1 MYQEAADS
9 GNTAYYLGVQN
20 NSTEQDAS
28 IVLRSG
34 TITDG
39 MKWKI
44 SKTVSGAY
52 KLMPK
57 TGEANNRVLAIENN
71 LLYNN
76 NGVKIRQRDY
86 VQDDNFKDEWFITN
100 SRYYATINSYY
111 DNGYSVRYGESSATS
126 SSNIKEY
133 SDTIASR
140 YFDLLGFSLTVN
152 TPTYYNSAIDKCKG
166 TVTTSNIDTICTH
179 SGTIHTN
186 RSSVIADFS
195 AHYPGNDKTTSIF
208 WSGHKILST
217 ATNGNPDVNRSCSN
231 GNCIFLIE
239 ISSEASRTR
248 NSTGVLMH
256 ELNHQYGAKDH
267 YHELADKNNPQSC
280 KFKDICSE
288 CGNNP
293 RPSSCI
299 MYQSRID
306 INADTVICEACKE
319 DIIKHLNSHHLLP

>member
-86 VQDDNFKDEWFITN
+86 VQDDNFKDEWFIDKIDKCSITLCGISN
-100 SRYYATINSYY
+100 LFHDHSSALQFVQKSLY
-111 DNGYSVRYGESSATS
+111 DNGYTNSNLITGEVLPSDCKNYIQNSSIFTSRSHGAVSFLPETSILSATG
-126 SSNIKEY
+126 IV
-133 SDTIASR
+133 
-140 YFDLLGFSLTVN
+140 L
-152 TPTYYNSAIDKCKG
+152 
-166 TVTTSNIDTICTH
+166 
-179 SGTIHTN
+179 
-186 RSSVIADFS
+186 
-195 AHYPGNDKTTSIF
+195 NDKKGSEMNILHSHPCQNMNAGSFYISNTDSFTNAEMVLFIGCNTAYGGNGANNLPTVVVNQGATVSVGFGNSIDCGQANEWTKDF
-208 WSGHKILST
+208 YTHMLSGCTVQEAVSLASQNK
-217 ATNGNPDVNRSCSN
+217 
-231 GNCIFLIE
+231 
-239 ISSEASRTR
+239 SEASGLKSAIICGDGNYR
-248 NSTGVLMH
+248 L
-256 ELNHQYGAKDH
+256 
-267 YHELADKNNPQSC
+267 KN
-280 KFKDICSE
+280 
-288 CGNNP
+288 
-293 RPSSCI
+293 
-299 MYQSRID
+299 
-306 INADTVICEACKE
+306 
-319 DIIKHLNSHHLLP
+319 